1 MIQNPPRECEERILY
16 SARKEG
22 IPLKKNN
29 WWKIIFIVIV
39 LIILCLLF
47 GDSFSSIQKEIS
59 DTAGQTLLGIC
70 LCGVF
75 YNLSEGLV
83 YVWLARRHQND
94 FHYRDGIACSYYTA
108 FYRTVTLGS
117 GTAAAT
123 VYFLFKKGIQVPEG
137 VAICAVQYVLQRIA
151 VAVFGGL
158 GFFFCCAYMNS
169 WFGEYRMELI
179 LGYGLTAVIC
189 LVLILAC
196 VSGRFHR
203 TLAWLGRKADRKHK
217 YENKIMQMEG
227 KGMLLRQETVNL
239 IKDRR
244 DIILVLLMELAKL
257 GCWYVIPYMILHPAG
272 SGIFETACVTS
283 LILMLAGIIP
293 APGGLGS
300 TEGVFILLFSR
311 IAGGVEAASAM
322 LLYRFATYMVPCAL
336 GGICVIIFHKYWKAN
351 GDKG

>member
-1 MIQNPPRECEERILY
+1 M
-16 SARKEG
+16 
-22 IPLKKNN
+22 
-29 WWKIIFIVIV
+29 
-39 LIILCLLF
+39 
-47 GDSFSSIQKEIS
+47 
-59 DTAGQTLLGIC
+59 
-70 LCGVF
+70 
-75 YNLSEGLV
+75 
-83 YVWLARRHQND
+83 
-94 FHYRDGIACSYYTA
+94 
-108 FYRTVTLGS
+108 
-117 GTAAAT
+117 
-123 VYFLFKKGIQVPEG
+123 PEG

-158 GFFFCCAYMNS
+158 GFFFCGAYMNR

-189 LVLILAC
+189 LILILAC

-272 SGIFETACVTS
+272 SGIFRDGLRHFANIDAGGHYS
-283 LILMLAGIIP
+283 RRLAGLAARKGCSSCCFP
-293 APGGLGS
+293 VSQEASRRLPPCCSTGS
-300 TEGVFILLFSR
+300 RPIWFLVRL
-311 IAGGVEAASAM
+311 AASV
-322 LLYRFATYMVPCAL
+322 L
-336 GGICVIIFHKYWKAN
+336 
-351 GDKG
+351 

>member
-47 GDSFSSIQKEIS
+47 GDSFFSIQKEIS
-59 DTAGQTLLGIC
+59 DTAGQTILGIC

-123 VYFLFKKGIQVPEG
+123 VYFLYKKGIQVPEG
-137 VAICAVQYVLQRIA
+137 VTICAVQYVLQRIA
-151 VAVFGGL
+151 VAVFGGA
-158 GFFFCCAYMNS
+158 GFLFCGPYMN
-169 WFGEYRMELI
+169 R
-179 LGYGLTAVIC
+179 
-189 LVLILAC
+189 
-196 VSGRFHR
+196 
-203 TLAWLGRKADRKHK
+203 
-217 YENKIMQMEG
+217 
-227 KGMLLRQETVNL
+227 
-239 IKDRR
+239 
-244 DIILVLLMELAKL
+244 
-257 GCWYVIPYMILHPAG
+257 
-272 SGIFETACVTS
+272 
-283 LILMLAGIIP
+283 
-293 APGGLGS
+293 
-300 TEGVFILLFSR
+300 
-311 IAGGVEAASAM
+311 
-322 LLYRFATYMVPCAL
+322 
-336 GGICVIIFHKYWKAN
+336 
-351 GDKG
+351 

>member
-1 MIQNPPRECEERILY
+1 MKITSRAISRQADLSCIIGTPFPMIQNPPRECEERILY

-123 VYFLFKKGIQVPEG
+123 VYFYLRKGFRCRKGLPSVQSNMYCRGLRWLCLEG
-137 VAICAVQYVLQRIA
+137 WAFSSA
-151 VAVFGGL
+151 
-158 GFFFCCAYMNS
+158 
-169 WFGEYRMELI
+169 
-179 LGYGLTAVIC
+179 
-189 LVLILAC
+189 
-196 VSGRFHR
+196 
-203 TLAWLGRKADRKHK
+203 
-217 YENKIMQMEG
+217 
-227 KGMLLRQETVNL
+227 
-239 IKDRR
+239 
-244 DIILVLLMELAKL
+244 
-257 GCWYVIPYMILHPAG
+257 
-272 SGIFETACVTS
+272 
-283 LILMLAGIIP
+283 
-293 APGGLGS
+293 AP
-300 TEGVFILLFSR
+300 I
-311 IAGGVEAASAM
+311 
-322 LLYRFATYMVPCAL
+322 
-336 GGICVIIFHKYWKAN
+336 
-351 GDKG
+351 